1 MRWIYLLLYRLLY
14 NELAW
19 AYDAV
24 SWAVSLGRWDSWRRA
39 ALPFICGNR
48 ILEVGFGTGDLL
60 PVLADGQR
68 RVIGIEPSAAMQRIT
83 RQKLR
88 ERAEAV
94 PRVQGTAQKL
104 PFADKVFD
112 TILCAFP
119 ASYILDPD
127 THQEFARCLRQGG
140 RILIVEVILAEPGPL
155 LSLLFHIVFPSTE
168 GAFEKLESGVQRSGL
183 TIEEHVVGQGAI
195 RPVVIVVEE
204 KDGQ

>member
-68 RVIGIEPSAAMQRIT
+68 RVIGIEPSAAMQRVT
-83 RQKLR
+83 LQKLS
-88 ERAEAV
+88 EQTETI
-94 PRVQGTAQKL
+94 PRIQGTAQSL
-104 PFADKVFD
+104 PFADSSFD
-112 TILCAFP
+112 SIVSTFP
-119 ASYILDPD
+119 ASYILDPR
-127 THQEFARCLRQGG
+127 THQEFARCLCPGG
-140 RILIVEVILAEPGPL
+140 RIVVVEVTLADPGAL
-155 LSLLFHIVFPSTE
+155 LSLFFQLVFPSSA
-168 GAFEKLESGVQRSGL
+168 GAVEMLENAVQRSGL
-183 TIEEHVVGQGAI
+183 TKKEHVVGNGRV
-195 RPVVIVVEE
+195 RPLVILAE
-204 KDGQ
+204 KLERP

>member
-24 SWAVSLGRWDSWRRA
+24 SWAVSLGQWDNWRRA
-39 ALPFICGNR
+39 ALPFVCGNR

-68 RVIGIEPSAAMQRIT
+68 RVIGIEPSAAMQRVT
-83 RQKLR
+83 SQKLSKQT
-88 ERAEAV
+88 ETI
-94 PRVQGTAQKL
+94 PRIQGTAQRL
-104 PFADKVFD
+104 PFVDKAFD
-112 TILCAFP
+112 TIVCAFP
-119 ASYILDPD
+119 SSYILDPS
-127 THQEFARCLRQGG
+127 TQQEFARCLRPGG

-155 LSLLFHIVFPSTE
+155 LSLLFHLVFPSTE
-168 GAFEKLESGVQRSGL
+168 GAIEKLESGVQRSGL
-183 TIEEHVVGQGAI
+183 TIEEHVVGQGAV

-204 KDGQ
+204 QVGQ

>member
-19 AYDAV
+19 AYDVV

-83 RQKLR
+83 LQKLS
-88 ERAEAV
+88 EQTETI
-94 PRVQGTAQKL
+94 PRIQGTAQSL
-104 PFADKVFD
+104 PFADSSFD
-112 TILCAFP
+112 SIVSTFP
-119 ASYILDPD
+119 ASYILDPR
-127 THQEFARCLRQGG
+127 THQEFARCLCPGG
-140 RILIVEVILAEPGPL
+140 RIVVVEVTLADPGAL
-155 LSLLFHIVFPSTE
+155 LSLFFQLVFPSSA
-168 GAFEKLESGVQRSGL
+168 GAVEMLENAVQRSGL
-183 TIEEHVVGQGAI
+183 TKKEHVVGNGRV
-195 RPVVIVVEE
+195 RPLVILAE
-204 KDGQ
+204 KLERP